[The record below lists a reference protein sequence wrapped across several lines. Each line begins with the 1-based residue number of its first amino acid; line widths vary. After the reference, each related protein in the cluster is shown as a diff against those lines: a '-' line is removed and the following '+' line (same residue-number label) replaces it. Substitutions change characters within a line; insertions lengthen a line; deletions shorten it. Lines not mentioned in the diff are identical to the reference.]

1 MPRTVDVVRRRA
13 RSCCELRDQ
22 IDREQ
27 EDEQAEAYSRLRA
40 PVQPD
45 PGICLG
51 RPRVFVRV
59 HDVDV
64 SGDLAAVYER
74 HLMVRRTVG
83 GTYTTQIPLHCLL
96 GVMKVSLRRIE
107 VPCGTYIHSFLD
119 QDKWYQYNACVA
131 GVEY

>member
-1 MPRTVDVVRRRA
+1 M
-13 RSCCELRDQ
+13 RDQ

-27 EDEQAEAYSRLRA
+27 EGEQAETYSRLRA

-45 PGICLG
+45 PGICLSG
-51 RPRVFVRV
+51 PRVFVRV
-59 HDVDV
+59 HDIDV
-64 SGDLAAVYER
+64 SGDLAVVYER

-83 GTYTTQIPLHCLL
+83 GTYTTQIPLHRLL
-96 GVMKVSLRRIE
+96 GVMKVSFRRIE

-119 QDKWYQYNACVA
+119 RDRCISQYNACVV